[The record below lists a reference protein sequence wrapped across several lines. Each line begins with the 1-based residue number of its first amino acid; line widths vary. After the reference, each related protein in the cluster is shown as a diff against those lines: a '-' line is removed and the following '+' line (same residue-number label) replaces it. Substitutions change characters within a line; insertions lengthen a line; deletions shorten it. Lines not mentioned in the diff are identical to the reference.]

1 MSPEQL
7 LGELEGYRE
16 AVVFDME
23 AGVGTLLRMEKG
35 DVDVVLVVANPS
47 AKSIE
52 VARRAVDIAAPLAR
66 VVVVANRVSESS
78 DVEAVRAAIPGLD
91 LAVVPD
97 DPAIARADRD
107 GRAPIDVDP
116 DAPAV
121 RALRELGERL
131 AAMVAEA

>member
-1 MSPEQL
+1 M

-35 DVDVVLVVANPS
+35 DVDVVLVLANPS

-116 DAPAV
+116 GAPGVVAL
-121 RALRELGERL
+121 RALADRIAGLMTP
-131 AAMVAEA
+131 A